1 VCASGERVQARVQQF
16 TVDVR
21 EGLAGNAR
29 RAHARALARRA
40 RRRRLMVSCRR
51 RPRFVTL

>member
-1 VCASGERVQARVQQF
+1 VRASGERVPARVQQF
-16 TVDVR
+16 TADVR

-40 RRRRLMVSCRR
+40 RRRRLAVSRRR